1 MTRNEIIETLGE
13 ISDYLYAAINSLR
26 GTKFGENYYRWDG
39 GFNPIYLNELPA
51 VDAVCV
57 VRCKDCKNWDEDS
70 GICCET
76 VVTSTV
82 FCRKKIFTAKQD
94 AKRMV
99 YR

>member
-70 GICCET
+70 GICCEN
-76 VVTSTV
+76 SSY
-82 FCRKKIFTAKQD
+82 FYCFLSEEDFYCKAGCKKD
-94 AKRMV
+94 GV
-99 YR
+99 